1 MRMFARHGGLKK
13 HEHLIEGMNSRL
25 DTIQAAILR
34 IKLKDLEKM
43 TSSREELA
51 NFYKSELEEIHQI
64 SLPTKLEGS
73 RHVWH
78 LFTILTNKRNEL
90 IEFFRKKI
98 LVLQ

>member
-51 NFYKSELEEIHQI
+51 NFINQNSKKYIRYLCR
-64 SLPTKLEGS
+64 PKLEGS

-90 IEFFRKKI
+90 IEFFQKKI